1 MERQKKSRLCMGI
14 QARILAL
21 AILFTLLT
29 AGIIVIT
36 STISLSA
43 QMRRSVL
50 QSAEYALQTSS
61 AAIRQDIQE
70 VDDLARWCRVDSTVR
85 TAMLSNI
92 SPGILTNTLYPV
104 ISNKYNSMHTAP
116 YIQRFLMHGSNTR
129 TIMMGTAASQSVYLD
144 HDNIRRFPGLEEGAP
159 PTQWE
164 KIIPDPMMQSGIRL
178 DSIPIFNTISSG
190 DNSFS
195 AVIYFSVSPALITD
209 QLKDFSLE
217 DGAWLCWI
225 MGGQFYR
232 IQGSS
237 FTPLGPVERL
247 PEANATDTLDGGTLL
262 YETEIGGSACSVVL
276 CPLDTHGLYLG
287 EVIPQS
293 RFSHPATLLRGPAL
307 ASLIAVLTMGLIIAA
322 LLRRVVAVPI
332 KALQQQIER
341 ISQGDFSVNPDI
353 EWDHELGSVGRG
365 INHLSLSVSELMAHR
380 VEDEQQRLALE
391 YRMLQNQISP
401 HFIYNTLNSIKWMA
415 TIQKAPGV
423 AEMATALSR
432 LLKNVSKGTQKLTSL
447 QEEFALL
454 EDYFTIQRYRYGGTI
469 TLEMPVLEDD
479 SLISRYRI
487 PRFTLQPL
495 AENAIFHGIEPK
507 GGVGRVSVTLEADSK
522 SGDLL
527 VHLSD
532 DGIGMEP
539 EQIRELLSGDG
550 LEDDNG
556 LQFRRLGVWSVHR
569 LLQLSFGQAYGLS
582 IQSTPGKGTT
592 ITMRLPEQ
600 TV

>member
-1 MERQKKSRLCMGI
+1 M
-14 QARILAL
+14 
-21 AILFTLLT
+21 
-29 AGIIVIT
+29 
-36 STISLSA
+36 
-43 QMRRSVL
+43 
-50 QSAEYALQTSS
+50 
-61 AAIRQDIQE
+61 
-70 VDDLARWCRVDSTVR
+70 
-85 TAMLSNI
+85 
-92 SPGILTNTLYPV
+92 
-104 ISNKYNSMHTAP
+104 
-116 YIQRFLMHGSNTR
+116 
-129 TIMMGTAASQSVYLD
+129 
-144 HDNIRRFPGLEEGAP
+144 
-159 PTQWE
+159 
-164 KIIPDPMMQSGIRL
+164 
-178 DSIPIFNTISSG
+178 
-190 DNSFS
+190 
-195 AVIYFSVSPALITD
+195 
-209 QLKDFSLE
+209 
-217 DGAWLCWI
+217 
-225 MGGQFYR
+225 
-232 IQGSS
+232 
-237 FTPLGPVERL
+237 
-247 PEANATDTLDGGTLL
+247 
-262 YETEIGGSACSVVL
+262 
-276 CPLDTHGLYLG
+276 
-287 EVIPQS
+287 IPQS
-293 RFSHPATLLRGPAL
+293 RFAHPAALLRGPAL

-432 LLKNVSKGTQKLTSL
+432 LLKNVSKGAQKLTSL

-469 TLEMPVLEDD
+469 TLEMPVLEDE
-479 SLISRYRI
+479 SLIGRYRI

-507 GGVGRVSVTLEADSK
+507 GGVGRVSVTIEADSK

-532 DGIGMEP
+532 DGVGMES

-569 LLQLSFGQAYGLS
+569 LLQLSFGQEYGLS

-592 ITMRLPEQ
+592 ITMRLPKQ

>member
-1 MERQKKSRLCMGI
+1 MTQHGKRRFHMSI
-14 QARILAL
+14 QTRILAL
-21 AILFTLLT
+21 AVLFTLLT
-29 AGIIVIT
+29 AGTIVFT
-36 STISLSA
+36 STLSLSA

-50 QSAEYALQTSS
+50 QSAEYALQISS
-61 AAIRQDIQE
+61 ASIRQDIQE

-104 ISNKYNSMHTAP
+104 ISNKYSSMHTAP
-116 YIQRFLMHGSNTR
+116 YIQRFLMHGSNAR
-129 TIMMGTAASQSVYLD
+129 TIMLGTAASQSAYLD
-144 HDNIRRFPGLEEGAP
+144 HDNIRSFPGLEEGAP

-178 DSIPIFNTISSG
+178 DSIPIFSTIFSG
-190 DNSFS
+190 DGSFS
-195 AVIYFSVSPALITD
+195 AVIYLSISPALITD

-217 DGAWLCWI
+217 EGNWLCWI

-232 IQGSS
+232 VQGGT
-237 FTPLGPVERL
+237 FIPLGPVERL
-247 PEANATDTLDGGTLL
+247 PEASATDTLDGGTLL
-262 YETEIGGSACSVVL
+262 YETEIGGEACSVVL
-276 CPLDTHGLYLG
+276 CPLESHGLYLG

-293 RFSHPATLLRGPAL
+293 RFAHPTALLRGPAL
-307 ASLIAVLTMGLIIAA
+307 TSLIAVLAMGLIIAA

-341 ISQGDFSVNPDI
+341 VSQGDFSVNPDI

-365 INHLSLSVSELMAHR
+365 INHLSLSVSELMARR

-423 AEMATALSR
+423 AEMVTALSR

-447 QEEFALL
+447 QEELALL

-469 TLEMPVLEDD
+469 TLEMPVLEDE
-479 SLISRYRI
+479 SLVSRYRI

-507 GGVGRVSVTLEADSK
+507 GGVGRVSVTIKADSK
-522 SGDLL
+522 GGDLL

-532 DGIGMEP
+532 DGVGMEP
-539 EQIRELLSGDG
+539 EQIRELLSGEG
-550 LEDDNG
+550 QEDDNG
-556 LQFRRLGVWSVHR
+556 LQFRRLGVWNVHR
-569 LLQLSFGQAYGLS
+569 LLQLSFGPSYGLS
-582 IQSTPGKGTT
+582 IQSTPGEGTT

-600 TV
+600 TA

>member
-1 MERQKKSRLCMGI
+1 MKQHGERRFHMGI

-21 AILFTLLT
+21 SVLSTLLT
-29 AGIIVIT
+29 AGIIVLT
-36 STISLSA
+36 STVSLSA

-61 AAIRQDIQE
+61 AAIRQNIQE
-70 VDDLARWCRVDSTVR
+70 VDDLVRWCRVDTTVR
-85 TAMLSNI
+85 TAMLSNV
-92 SPGILTNTLYPV
+92 SPGLLTNTLYPI

-129 TIMMGTAASQSVYLD
+129 TVMLGTAASQTVYLD
-144 HDNIRRFPGLEEGAP
+144 HNNIRRFPGLEEDAP
-159 PTQWE
+159 ATRWE

-178 DSIPIFNTISSG
+178 DSIPIFSTISSG
-190 DNSFS
+190 DNKFS
-195 AVIYFSVSPALITD
+195 AIVYLSVSPALVTD
-209 QLKDFSLE
+209 QLRDFSLE

-225 MGGQFYR
+225 MGGQFYQVR
-232 IQGSS
+232 GGS
-237 FTPLGPVERL
+237 FTSLGSVEQL
-247 PEANATDTLDGGTLL
+247 PEANATGTLDGGTLL
-262 YETEIGGSACSVVL
+262 YETQIDGEACSVVL
-276 CPLDTHGLYLG
+276 CPLNAHGLYLG
-287 EVIPQS
+287 EVIPRS
-293 RFSHPATLLRGPAL
+293 RFTHSAALLRGPAL
-307 ASLIAVLTMGLIIAA
+307 ASLIAVLVMGLIVAA

-341 ISQGDFSVNPDI
+341 VSEGDFSVNPDI
-353 EWDHELGSVGRG
+353 EWDHELGRVGRG
-365 INHLSLSVSELMAHR
+365 INHLSLSVSDLMARR

-391 YRMLQNQISP
+391 YRMLQSQISP

-415 TIQKAPGV
+415 TIQKATGV

-469 TLEMPVLEDD
+469 TLEMPALEDET
-479 SLISRYRI
+479 LLSRYRI

-507 GGVGRVSVTLEADSK
+507 GGVGRLSITLEAEAE

-527 VHLSD
+527 IHLSD
-532 DGIGMEP
+532 DGVGMEP
-539 EQIRELLSGDG
+539 EQIRELLSGHG
-550 LEDDNG
+550 MEDDNG

-569 LLQLSFGQAYGLS
+569 LLQLSFGQDYGLS
-582 IQSTPGKGTT
+582 IQSTPGEGTA

>member
-1 MERQKKSRLCMGI
+1 MKQHGEKRFRMGI
-14 QARILAL
+14 QARVLAL
-21 AILFTLLT
+21 SVLFTLLT
-29 AGIIVIT
+29 AGIIVFT
-36 STISLSA
+36 STLSLSA

-70 VDDLARWCRVDSTVR
+70 VDDLVRWCRVDTTVR
-85 TAMLSNI
+85 TAMLSNV
-92 SPGILTNTLYPV
+92 SPGILTNTLYPI
-104 ISNKYNSMHTAP
+104 ISNKFNSMHTAP

-129 TIMMGTAASQSVYLD
+129 TVMLGTAASQTVYLD
-144 HDNIRRFPGLEEGAP
+144 HNNIRRFSGLEEDAP
-159 PTQWE
+159 ATQWE
-164 KIIPDPMMQSGIRL
+164 KIIPDPMMQPGIRL
-178 DSIPIFNTISSG
+178 DSIPIFHTISSG
-190 DNSFS
+190 DSKFS
-195 AVIYFSVSPALITD
+195 AIVYLSISPALITD

-232 IQGSS
+232 VQDNA
-237 FTPLGPVERL
+237 FTPLGMVDRL
-247 PEANATDTLDGGTLL
+247 PEASAADTLDGGTLL
-262 YETEIGGSACSVVL
+262 YETQIGGEACSVVL
-276 CPLDTHGLYLG
+276 CPLNTHGLYLG
-287 EVIPQS
+287 EVIPRS
-293 RFSHPATLLRGPAL
+293 RFPHSAALLRGPAL
-307 ASLIAVLTMGLIIAA
+307 VSLIAVLSMGLIVAA

-341 ISQGDFSVNPDI
+341 VSGGDFSVDPNI

-365 INHLSLSVSELMAHR
+365 INHLSLSVSELMARR

-447 QEEFALL
+447 QKEFALL

-469 TLEMPVLEDD
+469 TLEMPAIQDE
-479 SLISRYRI
+479 SLLSRYRI

-507 GGVGRVSVTLEADSK
+507 GGVGRLAVTVEADPK
-522 SGDLL
+522 NGDLL

-532 DGIGMEP
+532 DGVGMEP
-539 EQIRELLSGDG
+539 EQIRELLSGEG
-550 LEDDNG
+550 QEDDNG

-569 LLQLSFGQAYGLS
+569 LLQLSFGQDYGLH
-582 IQSTPGKGTT
+582 IESTPGEGTT

-600 TV
+600 TI